1 MKFIISSLI
10 AVVITTL
17 SSLALSNTLSADRGD
32 VSDVLAVI
40 QKWAELEDDLEAQAE
55 LIRDDRVQV
64 GGGIRQ
70 NNQAENLAVQLLRYS
85 ALVDLWGGEPDLM
98 VRIEDP
104 LEQIYGKVA
113 VASFMRLFD
122 VAPPGRQP
130 NETGTA
136 WFSMVLVK
144 ENGEWKIAHHHVSP
158 AN

>member
-1 MKFIISSLI
+1 MRFIISSLI
-10 AVVITTL
+10 AVTITML
-17 SSLALSNTLSADRGD
+17 SSLAFSDALSADQGD
-32 VSDVLAVI
+32 VTDVLAVI

-70 NNQAENLAVQLLRYS
+70 SNQAENLAVQLLRYN
-85 ALVDLWGGEPDLM
+85 ALLDLWGGEPELM

-104 LEQIYGKVA
+104 LVQIYGNVA

-122 VAPPGRQP
+122 IAPPGRQP
-130 NETGTA
+130 NETGAA

>member
-1 MKFIISSLI
+1 MKIIISSLI
-10 AVVITTL
+10 AGVITTL

-40 QKWAELEDDLEAQAE
+40 HKWAELEDDLEAQAE

-64 GGGIRQ
+64 GGGVRQ
-70 NNQAENLAVQLLRYS
+70 SNQAENLAVQLLRYN

-104 LEQIYGKVA
+104 LVQIYGNVA
-113 VASFMRLFD
+113 VVSFMRLFD

-144 ENGEWKIAHHHVSP
+144 EDGEWKIAHHHVSP
-158 AN
+158 VN

>member
-1 MKFIISSLI
+1 MRFIISSLI
-10 AVVITTL
+10 AVTITML
-17 SSLALSNTLSADRGD
+17 SSLAFSDALSADQGD
-32 VSDVLAVI
+32 VTDVLAVI

-70 NNQAENLAVQLLRYS
+70 SNQAENLAVQLLRYN
-85 ALVDLWGGEPDLM
+85 ALVDLWGGEPELM

-104 LEQIYGKVA
+104 LVQIYGNVA

-122 VAPPGRQP
+122 IAPPGRQP
-130 NETGTA
+130 NETGAA

>member
-17 SSLALSNTLSADRGD
+17 SSLAASDTSSADRGD

-70 NNQAENLAVQLLRYS
+70 SNQAENLAVQLLRYN

-104 LEQIYGKVA
+104 LVQIYGNVA

>member
-1 MKFIISSLI
+1 MKFIVSSFI

-64 GGGIRQ
+64 GGGMRQ
-70 NNQAENLAVQLLRYS
+70 SNQAENLAVQLLRYN
-85 ALVDLWGGEPDLM
+85 ALLDLWGGEPDLM

-104 LEQIYGKVA
+104 LVQIYGNVA

-144 ENGEWKIAHHHVSP
+144 ENDEWKIAHHHVSP

>member
-10 AVVITTL
+10 AVTITTL
-17 SSLALSNTLSADRGD
+17 SSLAFSNTLSTDPGD

-70 NNQAENLAVQLLRYS
+70 SNQAENLAVQLLRYN

-104 LEQIYGKVA
+104 LVQIYGNVA